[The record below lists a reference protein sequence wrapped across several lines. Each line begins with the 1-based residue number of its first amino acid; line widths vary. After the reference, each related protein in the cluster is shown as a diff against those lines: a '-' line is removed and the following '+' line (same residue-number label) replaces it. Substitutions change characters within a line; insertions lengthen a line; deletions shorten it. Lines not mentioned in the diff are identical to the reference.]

1 MEKRNIEAMVT
12 KVSEK
17 FAKIVLKKYRKFCR
31 RGFTHLDATPIVQIH
46 MRHPVLPILPGTC
59 LRFAGT

>member
-1 MEKRNIEAMVT
+1 MDKRKIEAMAT
-12 KVSEK
+12 KSSEK
-17 FAKIVLKKYRKFCR
+17 FALGMLKQHRKFCR
-31 RGFTHLDATPIVQIH
+31 RGLIHSDATPIVQIH